1 MLLSVADKVNK
12 IKNILR
18 NKKRINF
25 EEIFEVSTKEEVIIS
40 FLSVLEMVKKDEIL
54 LTQDGN
60 FKNIVISLKEGE

>member
-1 MLLSVADKVNK
+1 MQLYRNFSGESTIFMDLDK
-12 IKNILR
+12 
-18 NKKRINF
+18 NF